1 MYNALKLFM
10 DTNPALFEEC
20 TQRYQREVQA
30 EAQKQEERQQQWAR
44 IEQMAHSNPLY
55 EQVQKERQTV

>member
-20 TQRYQREVQA
+20 TQQYQREMQA
-30 EAQKQEERQQQWAR
+30 EAQRLEAKRAQWDKIQE
-44 IEQMAHSNPLY
+44 MAHQNPLY
-55 EQVQKERQTV
+55 SEGASA